1 MQGEL
6 RIVGRCCYCYQTI
19 VAIRRGYSIG
29 YYALD
34 TEGVAYCYLLLHCLD
49 RSESRGEKSCSKVPG
64 RSVYYCSVECSQR
77 RPLDAMIASSRQ
89 TTERRQCREG
99 GVIVTLK
106 QRLRELLYPAY
117 WRQWQ
122 KTLRAIS
129 ASLYGVSMCR
139 LLVKRMISRG

>member
-34 TEGVAYCYLLLHCLD
+34 TEGIAYCYLLLHCLERGDCSED
-49 RSESRGEKSCSKVPG
+49 RVGSKVPG
-64 RSVYYCSVECSQR
+64 RSVYYCSVECLQR

-89 TTERRQCREG
+89 TTERGQCREG
-99 GVIVTLK
+99 GVIVTLNK
-106 QRLRELLYPAY
+106 RLRELLYPAY

-122 KTLRAIS
+122 RTLRTIS

-139 LLVKRMISRG
+139 LLIKRMISRG